1 VLLCTVP
8 LEDLWSLVQLRYFV
22 RGFLLVY
29 LILELKLLESE
40 KSAAGLSVA
49 ALRVDRV
56 ALLSNRSVVHLRRAE
71 DARSNGGSSTITGR
85 EDSKD
90 ASADASNESSSNTA
104 AVHWQA
110 CLADAEAALALDP
123 SHAKALYRTSRA
135 WHGLGDF
142 QKALAAARKA
152 KKAATTATQQA
163 SSSSSS
169 KGPAS
174 SSSSA
179 ATAALR
185 DIAAWEAWLRA
196 VEAEREAEAAATAC
210 GARALGRGD
219 DYDPRSSSSSNGDDD
234 ESSGSGSSSSGS
246 SSSVSGAS
254 AVAEQACLE
263 AAAAYLHVLGTTA
276 SHTCAAVQAT
286 STTPASSQG
295 RNSNHSGR
303 LHTTT
308 ASTEAQQ
315 EQHGLS
321 DRHWKRGP
329 RDATEGALYAA
340 ARSVALAIDTQQRP
354 STSSSV
360 APVAGSEAR
369 SDGQEVQDQDAQA
382 KAAASSKEAEIAHI
396 AKLCR
401 DVGSGSGRVAGGG
414 LATLLPASDPRRN
427 ATYRRPDAPLPAPD
441 DDEATPGGAALRAL
455 RATMAALLTPKSMG
469 NSGTAL
475 AERAASATWS
485 GSEEN
490 TDASYSAGLV
500 PLSSAA
506 QAGAVSAFTA
516 AAMKGAPAYAAV
528 AIAEKALVRGGGL
541 LPEAAKTIAAG
552 LGVGGSDGHSTS
564 AGSGDGGEG
573 DGGELP
579 EFIAASSFEGAKPGY
594 TFGTSATHGV
604 GYHLDASKKK
614 KPLSAA
620 ERAEEERMELLLRNL
635 PNDEAREGV
644 KKVLKMTEAEVS

>member
-1 VLLCTVP
+1 
-8 LEDLWSLVQLRYFV
+8 
-22 RGFLLVY
+22 
-29 LILELKLLESE
+29 
-40 KSAAGLSVA
+40 
-49 ALRVDRV
+49 
-56 ALLSNRSVVHLRRAE
+56 VVHLRRAE
-71 DARSNGGSSTITGR
+71 DARNSGRSAAKREENDETTVGAGAESNGN
-85 EDSKD
+85 
-90 ASADASNESSSNTA
+90 AA

-152 KKAATTATQQA
+152 KRAATSATQQA
-163 SSSSSS
+163 SPRSD
-169 KGPAS
+169 GAAS

-219 DYDPRSSSSSNGDDD
+219 DYDPRSSSSS
-234 ESSGSGSSSSGS
+234 SSGGGEDEDSSSSSGGT

-263 AAAAYLHVLGTTA
+263 AAAAYLHVLGATA

-286 STTPASSQG
+286 AATPSKG
-295 RNSNHSGR
+295 RHNNNNSGR

-308 ASTEAQQ
+308 AESQ

-340 ARSVALAIDTQQRP
+340 ARSVALAIDTQRRP
-354 STSSSV
+354 STTV
-360 APVAGSEAR
+360 APVAGGEDR
-369 SDGQEVQDQDAQA
+369 SDSPEAQQQDDAQHA
-382 KAAASSKEAEIAHI
+382 KAAALSKEAEIAHV

-427 ATYRRPDAPLPAPD
+427 ATYRRPGAPLPAPD
-441 DDEATPGGAALRAL
+441 DEEATPGGAALRAL
-455 RATMAALLTPKSMG
+455 RATMAALLTPKAMG

-475 AERAASATWS
+475 AEGAATAAWA
-485 GSEEN
+485 GSEDHTE
-490 TDASYSAGLV
+490 ASYSAGLV

-552 LGVGGSDGHSTS
+552 LGVGNSDGTVASG
-564 AGSGDGGEG
+564 AGGGDGG

-604 GYHLDASKKK
+604 GYHLDAAKKK

-644 KKVLKMTEAEVS
+644 KKVLKMTEAEVRCDRNAINKRIAIVFYSSSAFYLASQISLNSL